1 MENKFKFTVKKIKKQ
16 SILTNPYVSKSF
28 LEIQENLNF
37 LKLLKIYK
45 YNLEEKYR
53 SYDLEEFLQLV
64 KKVK

>member
-1 MENKFKFTVKKIKKQ
+1 MENKFKFTIKKIKKQ

-45 YNLEEKYR
+45 YNLEEKYK